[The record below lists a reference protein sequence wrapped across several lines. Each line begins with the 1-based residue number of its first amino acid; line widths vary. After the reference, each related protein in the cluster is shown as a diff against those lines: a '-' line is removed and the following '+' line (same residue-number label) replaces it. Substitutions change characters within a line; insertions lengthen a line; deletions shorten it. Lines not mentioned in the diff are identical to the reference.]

1 MVVEFVS
8 LPRPR
13 VCCWEPLGGPVL
25 GAVEAVSQCRGWG
38 CSEEALR
45 TPQQGPCRLHSLHL
59 GPEAVSPREARLE
72 GPARVTAAG
81 AGPTCARVH
90 RLRSAWLGQ
99 DRGCQTASHRLPA
112 GKLRSRGSGRSE
124 PLYTHTTGRPA
135 GGPRRRRPCFRKY
148 VRGVPTWER
157 FCPSD
162 PAPFLESVLFRIRW
176 KLSCQCPE
184 TSCQHRAWGA
194 SECVGL
200 RPQHHCSPDGRVR
213 HVSGCCSWGR
223 GPGIWGRDQGCPRH
237 PLPRRQSSTPPCAQ
251 HRGRGL
257 LGRPAGRSL
266 HDVTSLPR
274 AAVS

>member
-1 MVVEFVS
+1 MDVWVGTGGQVEGRPVKTVAEPFSRIPVSGAAVVVEFVS

-124 PLYTHTTGRPA
+124 PLYSHHGQA
-135 GGPRRRRPCFRKY
+135 C
-148 VRGVPTWER
+148 RGATAE
-157 FCPSD
+157 
-162 PAPFLESVLFRIRW
+162 ASVLSEIRPW
-176 KLSCQCPE
+176 CSHVGTFLSE
-184 TSCQHRAWGA
+184 
-194 SECVGL
+194 
-200 RPQHHCSPDGRVR
+200 
-213 HVSGCCSWGR
+213 
-223 GPGIWGRDQGCPRH
+223 
-237 PLPRRQSSTPPCAQ
+237 
-251 HRGRGL
+251 
-257 LGRPAGRSL
+257 
-266 HDVTSLPR
+266 
-274 AAVS
+274 